1 VLYAFDEADA
11 ELSLLPMASR
21 RALDASGIKLSLS
34 SYQTLGLAERRELLG
49 LGAAAEVD
57 VSAVRALLAGAIS
70 SSVPVYREPDEL
82 PEALARELGL
92 DAAAWLRL
100 RPLDRY
106 VLDKLQRRGRS
117 ERLQRAFAE
126 ICGRV

>member
-1 VLYAFDEADA
+1 VLYEFDEADA

-21 RALDASGIKLSLS
+21 RALDAAGIKLSLA
-34 SYQTLGLAERRELLG
+34 SYQTLALDARRELLR
-49 LGAAAEVD
+49 LGAAGQVD
-57 VSAVRALLAGAIS
+57 VSAVRVLLAHAAS
-70 SSVPVYREPDEL
+70 TAVAVYCEPLEL
-82 PEALARELGL
+82 PEALASELGI
-92 DAAAWLRL
+92 DAAAWQGF

-126 ICGRV
+126 ISRS